1 MNWYKLC
8 WAKYAT
14 FEGRARR
21 SEYWFFQLFNFIA
34 IIALGVV
41 CGILDGVLGTSGLIT
56 GVVLGV
62 YCLASLL
69 PAISVTVRRLHDIG
83 KSGWWFWVS
92 LIPGVGGIILLI
104 FTIMDSAEAND
115 FGANPKLATA

>member
-8 WAKYAT
+8 WAKFAT

-21 SEYWFFQLFNFIA
+21 SEYWYFQLFN
-34 IIALGVV
+34 IIAMFVF
-41 CGILDGVLGTSGLIT
+41 GIIGAIVDAAIGSPGLIS
-56 GVVLGV
+56 GSVIGL
-62 YCLASLL
+62 YCIASLL

-83 KSGWWFWVS
+83 KSGWWFWVA